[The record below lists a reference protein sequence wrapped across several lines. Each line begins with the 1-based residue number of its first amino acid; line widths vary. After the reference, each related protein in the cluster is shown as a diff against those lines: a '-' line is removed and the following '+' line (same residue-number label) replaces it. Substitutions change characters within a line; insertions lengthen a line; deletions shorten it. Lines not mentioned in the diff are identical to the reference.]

1 MTMATNHQ
9 RFMFHS
15 LGRETVKHQ
24 PLWQNISQNSDETI
38 SLKALVD
45 RVLARNAARNIP
57 ETASEKHETRH
68 ETEQVTAS
76 LETLDE
82 RAAIITANGVPE
94 EWAVGFAK
102 LCVMTKPA
110 GYNER
115 RWEQLVNDGGLFLD
129 HFGGQAAA
137 LGWRAVDVFGVHP
150 NVPATATH
158 CMGLVPLINGGQV
171 VAITADSARLQTPLG
186 AIQTFQRRLAIP
198 PNAIALWEL
207 TAKPNHNSP

>member
-1 MTMATNHQ
+1 MNLAQQLLDQVHHMGGAIERIVTERLQ
-9 RFMFHS
+9 
-15 LGRETVKHQ
+15 VKAPQ
-24 PLWQNISQNSDETI
+24 PLPP
-38 SLKALVD
+38 SLVQQLRQYKAQIAEL
-45 RVLARNAARNIP
+45 
-57 ETASEKHETRH
+57 
-68 ETEQVTAS
+68 
-76 LETLDE
+76 LDE
-82 RAAIITANGVPE
+82 PLQERTAIITANGVPE
-94 EWAVGFAK
+94 EWAAGFAR
-102 LCVMTKPA
+102 LCVMAKPA
-110 GYNER
+110 GYSGR

-171 VAITADSARLQTPLG
+171 LAITADSARLQTPLG

-207 TAKPNHNSP
+207 TAKPTHNPT